1 MEKPLEISFRHMESS
16 PAVDARIREKVGE
29 LETFFD
35 RIIGCRV
42 VVEQDHRQHRQG
54 NLFRVGL
61 DITLPGK
68 EIAINHKG
76 SKNQAH
82 QDIYVAIRDAFNAA
96 RRRIEDHAR
105 VRRGKVKVHDV
116 PPHGHVVTI
125 NREGGFGFVRLMDGQ
140 EIYFHQNSVAN
151 GGFEKLDIDAEVRL
165 SIDEK
170 QGVDGPQAT
179 SVQPIGKHHLPPV
192 T

>member
-16 PAVDARIREKVGE
+16 PAVEARIREKVDE
-29 LETFFD
+29 LETFFA

-42 VVEQDHRQHRQG
+42 VVEQDHRHHRQG
-54 NLFRVGL
+54 NLFRIRL

-76 SKNQAH
+76 PKNQAH
-82 QDIYVAIRDAFNAA
+82 QDVYVAIRDAFNAA
-96 RRRIEDHAR
+96 KRKIEDHAR
-105 VRRGKVKVHDV
+105 VRRGKVKAHDV
-116 PPHGHVVTI
+116 PPHGHVVRLD
-125 NREGGFGFVRLMDGQ
+125 REAGFGFIRLVDGQ
-140 EIYFHQNSVAN
+140 EIYFHQNSVTN
-151 GGFEKLDIDAEVRL
+151 GGFESLDVGAEVRL

-170 QGVDGPQAT
+170 EGVEGPQAT

>member
-1 MEKPLEISFRHMESS
+1 MEKPLEISFRRMDSS
-16 PAVDARIREKVGE
+16 PAVEARIREKVDE

-42 VVEQDHRQHRQG
+42 VVEQDHRHHRQG
-54 NLFRVGL
+54 NLFRISL

-68 EIAINHKG
+68 EITINHKG
-76 SKNQAH
+76 PKNQAH
-82 QDIYVAIRDAFNAA
+82 EDIYVAIRDAFNAA
-96 RRRIEDHAR
+96 RRRVEDHAR
-105 VRRGKVKVHDV
+105 VRRGKIKAHDV
-116 PPHGHVVTI
+116 PPHRHVITI
-125 NREGGFGFVRLMDGQ
+125 NRDGGFGSVRLVDGQ

-151 GGFEKLDIDAEVRL
+151 GGFGSLDIGAEVRL

-170 QGVDGPQAT
+170 EGVEGPQAT

>member
-1 MEKPLEISFRHMESS
+1 MEKPLEISFRHMNSS
-16 PAVDARIREKVGE
+16 PAVEARLREKVGE

-42 VVEQDHRQHRQG
+42 VVEQDHRHHRQG
-54 NLFRVGL
+54 NLFRISL

-68 EIAINHKG
+68 EIAINKKG
-76 SKNQAH
+76 PKNQAH
-82 QDIYVAIRDAFNAA
+82 QDVYVAIRDAFNAA
-96 RRRIEDHAR
+96 KRKIEDHAR
-105 VRRGKVKVHDV
+105 VRRGKVKAHDV
-116 PPHGHVVTI
+116 PPHGHVTTI
-125 NREGGFGFVRLMDGQ
+125 NRDGGFGFVRLVDGQ
-140 EIYFHQNSVAN
+140 EVYFHQNSVTN
-151 GGFEKLDIDAEVRL
+151 GGFESLDVGAEVRL

-170 QGVDGPQAT
+170 EGVDGPQAT